1 MEVTEEGADEE
12 EEDDVEEE
20 VLAVDF
26 RLGFPA
32 SGFNAVSRGPYS
44 FKEAVFVWK
53 KDMSGFQ
60 SYILIRSG

>member
-1 MEVTEEGADEE
+1 MEATEEGADEGEE
-12 EEDDVEEE
+12 EEDVEDE

-53 KDMSGFQ
+53 KDMSAFQ
-60 SYILIRSG
+60 RLGAD

>member
-12 EEDDVEEE
+12 EEDVEEE

-53 KDMSGFQ
+53 KDMSVFQ
-60 SYILIRSG
+60 SLTLIRSG